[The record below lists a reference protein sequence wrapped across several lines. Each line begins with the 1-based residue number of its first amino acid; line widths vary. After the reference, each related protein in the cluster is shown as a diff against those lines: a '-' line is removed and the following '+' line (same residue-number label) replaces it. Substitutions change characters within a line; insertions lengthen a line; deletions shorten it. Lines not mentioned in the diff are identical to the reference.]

1 MPKTKKH
8 ISSGNWIKL
17 DVKRQSNSKELLAL
31 IETIDGVQMKEV
43 SGVTFVQFPAR
54 KSQAVVTETKSK
66 RIKQH
71 IRKMEAIISR
81 SSKEGIEKEKE
92 HHYCAIMLK

>member
-31 IETIDGVQMKEV
+31 IETIDGVQMKEE

-54 KSQAVVTETKSK
+54 KSPVITETKGK
-66 RIKQH
+66 RIKQR

-81 SSKEGIEKEKE
+81 SSKADIEKDKE